1 MPTTRVQKSWPGQ
14 ALAEFGQRPGLLR
27 TAAGFPLRL
36 HQPGGLAW
44 NNGAWDFFMAALVI
58 RGAREHNLKNVSCE
72 LPRARLVCI
81 CGPSGSGKSSLA
93 FDTLYAEGQRRYVES
108 LSVYARQFLD
118 QLPKPDVDS
127 IDGLSPAIAIEQKG
141 LGKGPRSTVGTVTE
155 IADFLRVLYARV
167 GSPHCPHPDHMPG
180 EGALR
185 AHTVQEIVDTVL
197 DWPDRT
203 KVVVLAPIARQ
214 KRGSLARELE
224 ALRRDGYVRV
234 RVDGE
239 MLELG
244 DEIKIDAKQEHEL
257 DVVVDRL
264 VVKQGL
270 KGRLTDSVEL
280 ALKLAQGTVLFDRVD
295 GEGRAP
301 LVMSDRLVCWEH
313 NVTLP
318 PMEPRLFSFNTPH
331 GACEACTGLGVRTR
345 IDPARVVPDP
355 TRTLR
360 EGAVLGLG
368 RPRSVAMATELASLV
383 KAVKADPDAPWES
396 LSEAVRETILYGKST
411 KKRTQYPG
419 VIPRLEALLEGEDED
434 REDGESPD
442 GAITTV
448 DLTRFCTREQCDTCH
463 GARLRPEALAV
474 TLDGENIFD
483 LGEHPLTEFNERL
496 HRLLRG
502 DSLQPA
508 QAQIAKP
515 LLQSVS
521 DRAGFLIQVGLG
533 YLALNR
539 PAATLSGGEGQRIRL
554 ATQIGAALVGV
565 LYVLDEPSVGLHARD
580 TEQLLGA
587 LRRLVERDN
596 SVIVVEHDRDI
607 ILAADHVVDMGP
619 AAGKHGG
626 EIVAQG
632 PPEAIIED
640 PHSITGRYL
649 SGVKQISRSQYQ
661 RQSTGVTLGVVGARA
676 HNLQNVSVDF
686 PVGLLTVVTGVSGS
700 GKSSLVMDTL
710 LSAARARLYGSTDW
724 VGPCDRVDGLV
735 HLDKVV
741 RVDQAPIGRTP
752 RSSPATYTG
761 ILGGLREL
769 YASLPDARARGYKAG
784 RFSFNV
790 KGGRCEACQGH
801 GQLKVEMHFLPDAY
815 VTCDACGGH
824 RYNRETLEVAYR
836 GLSIADALELTVDEA
851 HGLFEAHPRLRER
864 LAVLREVGLGYLEL
878 GQPATTL
885 SGGEAQRVKL
895 AAELSKR
902 ATGRTLYVL
911 DEPTTGLHFADID
924 HLMLA
929 LFSLRDAGNT
939 VVIIEH
945 NLEVIAR
952 ADWVIDMGPGAGGAG
967 GNVIATGT
975 PADIAANKESVTGRY
990 LGAAL

>member
-1 MPTTRVQKSWPGQ
+1 MEIGI
-14 ALAEFGQRPGLLR
+14 
-27 TAAGFPLRL
+27 
-36 HQPGGLAW
+36 
-44 NNGAWDFFMAALVI
+44 FFMTALVI

-81 CGPSGSGKSSLA
+81 SGPSGSGKSSLA

-127 IDGLSPAIAIEQKG
+127 IEGLSPAIAIEQKG

-155 IADFLRVLYARV
+155 IADYLRVLFARV
-167 GSPHCPHPDHMPG
+167 GTPHCPHPDHAARAASG
-180 EGALR
+180 EAGTEPSDDGVLR
-185 AHTVQEIVDTVL
+185 AHTVQDIVDTVL
-197 DWPDRT
+197 DWPVGT
-203 KVVVLAPIARQ
+203 KVVVLAPVTRRQ
-214 KRGSLARELE
+214 KGGLARELE
-224 ALRRDGYVRV
+224 ALRREGYVRV

-239 MLELG
+239 MRELG
-244 DEIKIDAKQEHEL
+244 DEIHVDAKKEHEL

-264 VVKQGL
+264 IVKPGL

-280 ALKLAQGTVLFDRVD
+280 ALKLARGTVLFDRAD
-295 GEGRAP
+295 GSEP

-318 PMEPRLFSFNTPH
+318 PLEPRLFSFNTPH
-331 GACEACTGLGVRTR
+331 GACPTCNGLGIRTR
-345 IDPARVVPDP
+345 IDPDRVVPDGAL
-355 TRTLR
+355 TLR
-360 EGAVLGLG
+360 DGAILGLG
-368 RPRSVAMATELASLV
+368 RPRSVAMATELAALV
-383 KAVKADPDAPWES
+383 KALKVDADTRWEK
-396 LSEAVRETILYGKST
+396 LPKPERNHILYGKT
-411 KKRTQYPG
+411 TGKRIKYEG
-419 VIPRLEALLEGEDED
+419 VIARLEALLEGNDLD
-434 REDGESPD
+434 DGREPAD
-442 GAITTV
+442 GAITAE
-448 DLTRFCTREQCDTCH
+448 DLNRFCIQEQCDACH
-463 GARLRPEALAV
+463 GSRLRPEALAV
-474 TLDGENIFD
+474 TIDGENISA
-483 LGEHPLTEFNERL
+483 LGNHPLTDF
-496 HRLLRG
+496 HDRLLGLLSG
-502 DSLQPA
+502 DSLPPA
-508 QAQIAKP
+508 KAQIAKP
-515 LLQSVS
+515 LLQSVC

-539 PAATLSGGEGQRIRL
+539 PTATLSGGEGQRIRL

-580 TEQLLGA
+580 TEQLLDA

-596 SVIVVEHDRDI
+596 SVIVVEHDRDV

-632 PPEAIIED
+632 SPQEIIKD
-640 PHSITGRYL
+640 PNSLTGAYL
-649 SGVKQISRSQYQ
+649 SNIKQISRSQHR
-661 RQSTGVTLGVVGARA
+661 RQSTGIDLEVVGART
-676 HNLQNVSVDF
+676 HNLQHVNVNF

-710 LSAARARLYGSTDW
+710 LSAARARLYGSADW
-724 VGPCDRVDGLV
+724 VGPCEGINGLSV
-735 HLDKVV
+735 LDKVV

-761 ILGGLREL
+761 LLGGLREL
-769 YASLPDARARGYKAG
+769 YAALPEARARGYKPG

-790 KGGRCEACQGH
+790 KGGRCEACQGQ
-801 GQLKVEMHFLPDAY
+801 GQIRVEMHFLPDAY
-815 VTCDACGGH
+815 VTCDACRGH

-851 HGLFEAHPRLRER
+851 CDLFEAHPRLRQR
-864 LAVLREVGLGYLEL
+864 LAVLREVGLGYVEL
-878 GQPATTL
+878 GQSATTL

-929 LFSLRDAGNT
+929 LYSLRDAGNT

-945 NLEVIAR
+945 NLDVIAR
-952 ADWVIDMGPGAGGAG
+952 ADWVIDMGPGAGSDG
-967 GNVIATGT
+967 GRVVAAGT
-975 PADIAANKESVTGRY
+975 PEEIASDEMSVTGKY
-990 LGAAL
+990 LKSAL